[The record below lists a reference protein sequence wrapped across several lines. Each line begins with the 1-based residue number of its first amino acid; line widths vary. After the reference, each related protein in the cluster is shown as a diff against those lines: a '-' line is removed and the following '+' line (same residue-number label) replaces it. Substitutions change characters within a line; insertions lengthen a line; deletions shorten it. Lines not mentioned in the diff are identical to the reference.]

1 MNKKATEV
9 LTPVLLILSLVFTIN
24 FLFLK
29 NLQFLNNES
38 YLVLKIKKYLVNL
51 EKYETCVEE
60 NKRRNCILLH
70 YEMINSRDEMDD
82 TIQNFYGGIN

>member
-1 MNKKATEV
+1 MNKKVSEV
-9 LTPVLLILSLVFTIN
+9 LTPILLILSLVFTIN

-51 EKYETCVEE
+51 DKYETCVEE
-60 NKRRNCILLH
+60 KGRRNCVLLH

-82 TIQNFYGGIN
+82 TIEKFYGGF

>member
-1 MNKKATEV
+1 MNKKVSEV
-9 LTPVLLILSLVFTIN
+9 LTPILLILSLVFTIN

-38 YLVLKIKKYLVNL
+38 YLVSKIKKYLVNL
-51 EKYETCVEE
+51 DKYETCVEE
-60 NKRRNCILLH
+60 NERRNCVLLH

-82 TIQNFYGGIN
+82 TIEKFYGGF